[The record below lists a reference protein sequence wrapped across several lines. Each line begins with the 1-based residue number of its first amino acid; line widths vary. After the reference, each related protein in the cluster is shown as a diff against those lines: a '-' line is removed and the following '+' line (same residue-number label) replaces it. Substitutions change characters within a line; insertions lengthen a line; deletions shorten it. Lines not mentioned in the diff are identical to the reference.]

1 MTREIVNNNWLELSI
16 TAPAEYVEP
25 LSVIFQ
31 RYGHGGVVIEQLGGY
46 NPDEGDDVDN
56 ISDAILRVYLP
67 VDSTTESRKQQIKVA
82 VDLISRLCTLSPI
95 YEKILDE
102 DEWMES
108 WKDHFSLIKVGRVV
122 ICPTWMDYQPI
133 GEELVMRI
141 DPGMAFGTG
150 HHPTTHM
157 CLAEIEDLI
166 TLGANVLDLGTG
178 SGILSIAAAM
188 LGADNVLALDTDPS
202 AVRIAS
208 ENFRLNEVDNV
219 AYAVNGTLSVVE
231 EPLGV
236 FDLIVANIYT
246 KVILE
251 VAQALVANLSRQ
263 GRLVVSGIMAD
274 RSKEVES
281 CFKDYGYAVLKK
293 CIEGDWAM
301 LVIGKVGHPGA

>member
-1 MTREIVNNNWLELSI
+1 MTREIMNNSWLELSI

-25 LSVIFQ
+25 LSVVFQ

-46 NPDEGDDVDN
+46 NPDEDDEVDN
-56 ISDAILRVYLP
+56 TSDAILRVYLP

-95 YEKILDE
+95 YEKVLDE
-102 DEWMES
+102 GEWMES
-108 WKDHFSLIKVGRVV
+108 WKSHFSLIKVGRVV
-122 ICPTWMDYQPI
+122 ICPTWMDYQPA
-133 GEELVMRI
+133 GKELVMRI

-157 CLAEIEDLI
+157 CLAEVENLM

-188 LGADNVLALDTDPS
+188 LGADKVVALDIDPS

-219 AYAVNGTLSVVE
+219 ATVSEGTLSVVQR
-231 EPLGV
+231 PLGV
-236 FDLIVANIYT
+236 FDLVVANIYS

-251 VAQALVANLSRQ
+251 VAQALVSNLSRQ
-263 GRLVVSGIMAD
+263 GRLVVSGIMTE
-274 RSKEVES
+274 RSEEVER
-281 CFKDYGYAVLKK
+281 CFRDYGCAVLKK

-301 LVIGKVGHPGA
+301 LVVGKVEYPGA

>member
-1 MTREIVNNNWLELSI
+1 MTQEMVNNSWLELSI

-25 LSVIFQ
+25 LSVVFQ

-46 NPDEGDDVDN
+46 NPDEGDDIDDT
-56 ISDAILRVYLP
+56 SDAILRVYLP

-82 VDLISRLCTLSPI
+82 VDLISRLCTVSPI

-102 DEWMES
+102 GEWMES
-108 WKDHFSLIKVGRVV
+108 WKNHFALIKVGRVV
-122 ICPTWMDYQPI
+122 ICPTWMDYQAA

-157 CLAEIEDLI
+157 CLAEIENPMP
-166 TLGANVLDLGTG
+166 LGANVLDLGTG

-188 LGADNVLALDTDPS
+188 LGAGSIVALDTDPS
-202 AVRIAS
+202 AVRIAA

-219 AYAVNGTLSVVE
+219 ANVNTGTLSVGE
-231 EPLGV
+231 KPLGM
-236 FDLIVANIYT
+236 FDLVVANIYT

-251 VAQALVANLSRQ
+251 VAQALVSNLSRK
-263 GRLVVSGIMAD
+263 GRLVVSGIMAE
-274 RSKEVES
+274 RSEEVEI
-281 CFKDYGYAVLKK
+281 CFRGYGCDVLKK

-301 LVIGKVGHPGA
+301 LVIGKAEYTGA